1 MARLGLDSARSDL
14 PGLPQSIVVSV
25 RWLQRGINAWRVA
38 ARSTIEALA
47 EDGAWGPRTEAALAV
62 VVSAIDPGSASS
74 SRPTP
79 DRRAVIISRKLE
91 GYLASLERVSGPS
104 VTRTPVVDFTP
115 QAQQDLVAS
124 GPGTGAELELSSGTP
139 LWVYAIAG
147 VTFFAAA
154 GVTYAALNTK

>member
-25 RWLQRGINAWRVA
+25 RWLQRGINAWRLA
-38 ARSTIEALA
+38 TSSTIATLS
-47 EDGAWGPRTEAALAV
+47 EDGAWGPRTEAALAA

-74 SRPTP
+74 SRPTE

-91 GYLASLERVSGPS
+91 GYLASLERVSGP
-104 VTRTPVVDFTP
+104 VTRTPIVDFTP

-124 GPGTGAELELSSGTP
+124 GPGTGAELVPSSGTP
-139 LWVYAIAG
+139 PWVYAIAG

-154 GVTYAALNTK
+154 GVTYVALNTK